1 MGLGGEDRGSS
12 AALWTATLVLMGS
25 AAVTGCGARDFPN
38 TPAAPTSP
46 GDLDAVVYVIGDAG
60 SATPETPNI
69 IHLRREV
76 AERSKETAVVVAFLG
91 DNIYEHGLHPP
102 SDPKHEQDVGYLE
115 AQIDIVRGTAAK
127 GVFVPGNH
135 DWGYGD
141 ERGAGQI
148 QRQGEYLAAVAEDG
162 AVDVELMPPAVC
174 PGPVTL
180 NVGES
185 VLLVMLETD
194 LWLRS
199 DQPGADCDNRSTDQA
214 LSSLARVLRENGE
227 GEDRYV
233 MILAHHPLQTYGQHG
248 GYFGVRDQFFPGA
261 NLWKYLYIPLPFL
274 YPIAR
279 NSGISS
285 QDLSGSKNRRMR
297 EEFAAVLEEAP
308 TQPLVWAAG
317 HDHNLQ
323 VFEGGEYNVGYHLV
337 SGAGSRLS
345 NVGWD
350 TALYAVGKAQREM
363 GYVRV
368 EFFKDG
374 RVLLSVITDGTQS
387 CDGSPDCIGQPTVR
401 YWLWLAEPDA

>member
-1 MGLGGEDRGSS
+1 
-12 AALWTATLVLMGS
+12 MGS
-25 AAVTGCGARDFPN
+25 AAVTGCGASSFPE
-38 TPAAPTSP
+38 TPAGPTSP
-46 GDLDAVVYVIGDAG
+46 SALDAVVYLIGDAG

-76 AERSKETAVVVAFLG
+76 AARSRETAVVVAFLG
-91 DNIYEHGLHPP
+91 DNVYEHGLHPP

-115 AQIDIVRGTAAK
+115 AQIDIVRGTDAK

-148 QRQGEYLAAVAEDG
+148 RRQGEYLAAVAEDG
-162 AVDVELMPPAVC
+162 AADVELMPSAVC
-174 PGPVTL
+174 PGPDTMS
-180 NVGES
+180 VGES

-199 DQPGADCDNRSTDQA
+199 DQPGSDCDNRSTDDA
-214 LSSLARVLRENGE
+214 LTSLATVLRENGE
-227 GEDRYV
+227 DEDRYV
-233 MILAHHPLQTYGQHG
+233 MILAHHPLETYGQHG
-248 GYFGVRDQFFPGA
+248 GYFGTRDQFFPGV

-285 QDLSGSKNRRMR
+285 QDMSNSKNKRMR
-297 EEFAAVLEEAP
+297 AGFAAALEDAP

-323 VFEGGEYNVGYHLV
+323 VFEGGEYNIEYHLV
-337 SGAGSRLS
+337 SGAGSRLT

-363 GYVRV
+363 GYMRI

-387 CDGSPDCIGQPTVR
+387 CEGSPDCIGRPTVR
-401 YWLWLAEPDA
+401 YWLWLVGPDARQVEPGEQ